1 MTLIKY
7 NPLND
12 FVPTT
17 FGGLVENMLNE
28 TAARER
34 VFTPAVDIL
43 KHEKFIELH
52 VIAPGMAKENFH
64 LDLNEDRLIISGER
78 VMAEDLKDNYKTLES
93 RFGKFQRVFKLNK
106 DINAEKISA
115 KYENGILMINL
126 PLVEKK
132 DSKKTIKIS

>member
-12 FVPTT
+12 FIPTT

-28 TAARER
+28 SASRER
-34 VFTPAVDIL
+34 TFTPAVDIL
-43 KHEKFIELH
+43 KNDISVELH
-52 VIAPGMAKENFH
+52 VMVPGMSKEDFH
-64 LDLNEDRLIISGER
+64 LDLNDNRLIISGER
-78 VMAEDLKDNYKTLES
+78 VLPEDLKENYKSMES
-93 RFGKFQRVFKLNK
+93 RFGKFQRVFNLNK
-106 DINAEKISA
+106 DVNTEKISA

-132 DSKKTIKIS
+132 DTKKTIKIS